1 MNIDQLIE
9 ALKNDHNRNHP
20 VMRGLREEIV
30 KYEYF
35 QFVME
40 TCLDLARND
49 LDTLSERIHV
59 IKIMEGDVYPSSKYF
74 SEFLESI
81 QKADNLRVL
90 IESLEEAKVKGSF
103 SV

>member
-9 ALKNDHNRNHP
+9 ALKDNNNRNSP
-20 VMRGLREEIV
+20 VMRVLREEIG

-40 TCLDLARND
+40 TCLDLARKD

-59 IKIMEGDVYPSSKYF
+59 IEIIEGDVYPSSKYF
-74 SEFLESI
+74 PEFMETI
-81 QKADNLRVL
+81 QKADNLRLL
-90 IESLEEAKVKGSF
+90 IESLEEAQVKGSF